1 PGSHANDL
9 RDERDGLLR
18 DMSRKLDIHYYEDQH
33 GMVCVRGPGDSMLV
47 DGVMATHLYVEPNKD
62 KGGLFD
68 VMIEG
73 AEGGMDVNL
82 SSQVSSG
89 EIAAMMDVRDKV
101 ITGLSAKN
109 NQLAMTVATSI
120 NDVHRE
126 GFGTSSFKD
135 VAGRNL
141 FKIGGDP
148 NRPAASLTLDDA
160 VEASTDAI
168 SFASTPMASGDNV
181 VGNRILALKDQK
193 LLDGRTSFHQFYS
206 DMVGGFGTEVVR
218 AGHVQEAEEVMV
230 KDLQNRREAV
240 SGVSLDEEATS
251 LMRWQANFAAS
262 SKLITTVDEMLDTV
276 LAMKR

>member
-1 PGSHANDL
+1 
-9 RDERDGLLR
+9 
-18 DMSRKLDIHYYEDQH
+18 
-33 GMVCVRGPGDSMLV
+33 MLV